1 MNISFDCYIDDSII
15 DNKKGTHNDSFCIED
30 ETLNEYDIINNISA
44 QINRDNNNNSILN
57 NNNSNPFLAY
67 HYKVNDFI
75 NDDLQNPE
83 HLYFQTF
90 SNNNIPLSNI
100 NKDTNLTELNADKSK
115 VKQIFEIK
123 KESLPKF
130 FTENS
135 INIIIRQQYDIN
147 KELKSK
153 LLLDI
158 NTNNMDIEQ
167 IKRVLE
173 SDTKKRRKTYKNS
186 LYRTDHILIKLINII
201 NLSLSNFINNLIA
214 AFYSKEKI
222 YHILNGLISSNKIKD
237 YDLKKVIKMN
247 AYIFR
252 SKLETREEKL
262 NLLNLTLRK
271 YFSNKISSKYKK
283 LKESSNYN
291 ELIIE
296 KLLIDDDNKDTFD
309 FILNDLLIKDW
320 LEILLYKKTLSS
332 I

>member
-1 MNISFDCYIDDSII
+1 
-15 DNKKGTHNDSFCIED
+15 
-30 ETLNEYDIINNISA
+30 
-44 QINRDNNNNSILN
+44 
-57 NNNSNPFLAY
+57 
-67 HYKVNDFI
+67 
-75 NDDLQNPE
+75 
-83 HLYFQTF
+83 
-90 SNNNIPLSNI
+90 
-100 NKDTNLTELNADKSK
+100 
-115 VKQIFEIK
+115 
-123 KESLPKF
+123 
-130 FTENS
+130 
-135 INIIIRQQYDIN
+135 
-147 KELKSK
+147 
-153 LLLDI
+153 
-158 NTNNMDIEQ
+158 MDIEQ

-247 AYIFR
+247 ADIFR

-262 NLLNLTLRK
+262 NVLNLTLRK
-271 YFSNKISSKYKK
+271 YISNKISSKYKK

-320 LEILLYKKTLSS
+320 LEILLYKKTLKDFDKYNLFDKIKKNKIKENLERIDKYIDKIYVTDKIYFHCFILIAYNLNRFLMSKEKRIKTKIS
-332 I
+332 EKKEK